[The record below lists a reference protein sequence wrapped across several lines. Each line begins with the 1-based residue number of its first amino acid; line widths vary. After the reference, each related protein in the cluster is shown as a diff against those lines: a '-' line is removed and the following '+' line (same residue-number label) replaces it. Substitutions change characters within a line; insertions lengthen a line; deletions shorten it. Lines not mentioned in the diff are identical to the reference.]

1 MDFPKHSKWLN
12 NNKGEVSEVGGSE
25 RLTTKYGRLNV
36 KGFLTDLSKLSC
48 NYDRR
53 VVGKKYS
60 PAKTGQEGGA

>member
-1 MDFPKHSKWLN
+1 M
-12 NNKGEVSEVGGSE
+12 GGSE

-60 PAKTGQEGGA
+60 PAKTGQEGGCIILEC